1 MTLTFTLLQEHR
13 ALAHRLK
20 AEHASQLRAE
30 HARLHEQR
38 ASGGGAE
45 LRGSSAE
52 HDAARHAHT
61 VDMPHD
67 TPLEM
72 RGHCGGGEAQRG
84 SQRQA
89 RVALGFTQTR
99 ASIWAPL
106 WSLLAGLANVGRS
119 RSHQLMSV

>member
-1 MTLTFTLLQEHR
+1 MYAPAR
-13 ALAHRLK
+13 AGHDPRHEARS
-20 AEHASQLRAE
+20 HAA
-30 HARLHEQR
+30 A
-38 ASGGGAE
+38 ASGG
-45 LRGSSAE
+45 AE
-52 HDAARHAHT
+52 HDEARHAHT
-61 VDMPHD
+61 VDMPHE
-67 TPLEM
+67 TRHEM

-84 SQRQA
+84 TQRQA

>member
-1 MTLTFTLLQEHR
+1 MAKKQQTLLPATRARPPPPPPCCE
-13 ALAHRLK
+13 ALAPLK
-20 AEHASQLRAE
+20 W
-30 HARLHEQR
+30 
-38 ASGGGAE
+38 
-45 LRGSSAE
+45 
-52 HDAARHAHT
+52 ARHAHT

>member
-20 AEHASQLRAE
+20 AEHANQLRAE
-30 HARLHEQR
+30 HKRLHEQR
-38 ASGGGAE
+38 ASGG
-45 LRGSSAE
+45 AE
-52 HDAARHAHT
+52 HDEARHAHT